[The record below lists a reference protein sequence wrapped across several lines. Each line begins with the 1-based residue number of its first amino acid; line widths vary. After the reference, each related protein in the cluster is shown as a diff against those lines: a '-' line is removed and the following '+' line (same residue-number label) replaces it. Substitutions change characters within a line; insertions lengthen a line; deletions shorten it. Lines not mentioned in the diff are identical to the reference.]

1 VSSIRIEHPDGKNG
15 LFQAMIGSSLDD
27 VGLLTGRLLTARAD
41 GGDSSFTP
49 QADQLADTNHSQMEC
64 TRIKLISSHQ
74 SSPWT
79 EIQIREN
86 V

>member
-27 VGLLTGRLLTARAD
+27 VGLLTGRLLTARTD

-49 QADQLADTNHSQMEC
+49 RADQLQ
-64 TRIKLISSHQ
+64 
-74 SSPWT
+74 
-79 EIQIREN
+79 IQIMNPESTQIIGN
-86 V
+86 YT